1 MTFALDKFLRFLP
14 AAAFAMVAEFLTG
27 ISGSIVCGHVIGEDG
42 LSSIGLI
49 QPVTNAVAFLALL
62 VGTGTSVLYSVEMG
76 RFDKRR
82 ASEFL
87 TQGLWSALML
97 GFAAAA
103 ILLMVRVRAAES
115 FGVTGPVLAGLK
127 EYWLWFTPCAVLE
140 PLFFYLSSICYADGD
155 GRICVWAYVVQI
167 FSNFVLAFLLT
178 TAAGFAGCALAMVL
192 GHILSLGVLSL
203 HFRRKTNSLRFVRH
217 FSLKDTLSICKCS
230 IGDASSKLFDA
241 LLILAL
247 NVFVITRFG
256 EGVLPV
262 LAAVVAVLGL
272 IEVFDAIPR
281 AMQPIASVYIGEGN
295 DRLTRRIL
303 RYGEVAAGAFGTFL
317 TLVLC
322 AFPSL
327 ILMTVGINDP
337 ALVGPAKTAVRLVS
351 LGLVGMATVSLFN
364 SYFTFIS
371 RENLAFVLTLLAL
384 FVMPIVLFPVLGVA
398 FGVNGVW
405 SALAI
410 APYAAIAAIA
420 AFITVRYGA
429 KALPHFLHRE
439 KLRRSRVFDLAL
451 EPSEICKLS
460 ERIYKFLVVRHC
472 SAEKKANFTS
482 LLIEETLMLV
492 KEHNK
497 GRRISAEVTLD
508 FSKNIRLIMRDDGE
522 IFDITDAD
530 ARISSLRSYMVSN
543 LMIAIPARR
552 NMMTT
557 GYNRN
562 AFEI

>member
-27 ISGSIVCGHVIGEDG
+27 IAGSIVCGHVIGEEG
-42 LSSIGLI
+42 LSAIGLM
-49 QPVTNAVAFLALL
+49 QPVANGVAFLALL
-62 VGTGTSVLYSVEMG
+62 IGTGTSVLYSVEMG
-76 RFDKRR
+76 RFEKRR
-82 ASEFL
+82 ASEFI

-97 GFAAAA
+97 GTLAAV
-103 ILLMVRVRAAES
+103 ILLLVRVRAAEA
-115 FGVTGPVLAGLK
+115 FGVTGTVLAGLK
-127 EYWLWFTPCAVLE
+127 EYWLWFAPCAVLE

-155 GRICVWAYVVQI
+155 GRTCIWAYVVQI

-178 TAAGFAGCALAMVL
+178 SAAGFAGCALATVI

-203 HFRRKTNSLRFVRH
+203 HFRRKTNSIRFVRH
-217 FSLKDTLSICKCS
+217 FSFRDTLSICKCS

-241 LLILAL
+241 LLILSL
-247 NVFVITRFG
+247 NLFVISRFG

-272 IEVFDAIPR
+272 MEVFDAIPR
-281 AMQPIASVYIGEGN
+281 AMQPIASVYIGEGS
-295 DRLTRRIL
+295 DRLTRRII
-303 RYGEVAAGAFGTFL
+303 RYGEVAAGASGALL
-317 TLVLC
+317 TIVLC

-327 ILMTVGINDP
+327 ILMLVGISEP
-337 ALVGPAKTAVRLVS
+337 AIADSAETAVRLAS
-351 LGLVGMATVSLFN
+351 LGLVGMAMVSFFN

-371 RENLAFVLTLLAL
+371 RENLAFALTLLAL
-384 FVMPIVLFPVLGVA
+384 FVMPVAIFPALGVA
-398 FGVNGVW
+398 FGEKGVW

-410 APYAAIAAIA
+410 APYAALGAMALFIA
-420 AFITVRYGA
+420 VRYGMA
-429 KALPHFLHRE
+429 ALPHFLSRE
-439 KLRRSRVFDLAL
+439 RLKRSRIFDLVL
-451 EPSEICKLS
+451 EPDAICRLS
-460 ERIYKFLVVRHC
+460 EKIFKFLQVRNC
-472 SAEKKANFTS
+472 ADEKKANFTS

-492 KEHNK
+492 RDHNK
-497 GRRISAEVTLD
+497 GRRIAAEVMLD
-508 FSKNIRLIMRDDGE
+508 FRDKIHIIMRDDGE

-557 GYNRN
+557 GFNRN
-562 AFEI
+562 AFVI

>member
-14 AAAFAMVAEFLTG
+14 AAAFAMVAEFVTG
-27 ISGSIVCGHVIGEDG
+27 IAASIICGHVIGEDG
-42 LSSIGLI
+42 LSSIGLM
-49 QPVTNAVAFLALL
+49 QPVTNGVAFLALL

-82 ASEFL
+82 ASEFI

-97 GFAAAA
+97 GALAAV
-103 ILLMVRVRAAES
+103 ILLIIRVKAAES

-155 GRICVWAYVVQI
+155 GKTCCWAYIVQI
-167 FSNFVLAFLLT
+167 FSNFVLAFWLT
-178 TAAGFAGCALAMVL
+178 KVAGFAGCALGTVL
-192 GHILSLGVLSL
+192 GHILSLGVLAL

-217 FSLKDTLSICKCS
+217 FSFRDTLSICKCS

-247 NVFVITRFG
+247 NVFVISRFG

-272 IEVFDAIPR
+272 LEVFDAIPR
-281 AMQPIASVYIGEGN
+281 AMQPIASVYIGEKN
-295 DRLTRRIL
+295 DRLTRRII
-303 RYGEVAAGAFGTFL
+303 RYGEIAAGASGAFL
-317 TLVLC
+317 TIVLC

-327 ILMTVGINDP
+327 ILMMVGISEP
-337 ALVGPAKTAVRLVS
+337 ALVDSAKVAVRLVS
-351 LGLVGMATVSLFN
+351 LGLIGMAMVSFFN

-371 RENLAFVLTLLAL
+371 KENLAFALTLLAM
-384 FVMPIVLFPVLGVA
+384 FVMPVAIFPLLGVA
-398 FGVNGVW
+398 FGENGVW
-405 SALAI
+405 TALAVS
-410 APYAAIAAIA
+410 PYVALAAMAV
-420 AFITVRYGA
+420 FIGIRYGV
-429 KALPHFLHRE
+429 KALPHFLNRE
-439 KLRRSRVFDLAL
+439 RLRRSRVFDLVL

-460 ERIYKFLVVRHC
+460 ETIYKFLVVRHC
-472 SAEKKANFTS
+472 ADERKANFTS

-492 KEHNK
+492 KDHNK
-497 GRRISAEVTLD
+497 GRRINAEVTLD
-508 FSKNIRLIMRDDGE
+508 FSNKIHLIMRDDGE

-557 GYNRN
+557 GFNRN